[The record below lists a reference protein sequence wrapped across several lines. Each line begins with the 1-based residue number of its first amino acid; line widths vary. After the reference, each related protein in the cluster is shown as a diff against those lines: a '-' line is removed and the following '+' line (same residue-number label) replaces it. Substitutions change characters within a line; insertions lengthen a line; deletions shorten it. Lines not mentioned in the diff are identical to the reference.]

1 MWDQILEQFKD
12 DAEALMVIHG
22 GSEGMKKKEVMQQGL
37 TENQYRAAV
46 KRIRMKLLSSTNGGR
61 RDDHDG

>member
-1 MWDQILEQFKD
+1 
-12 DAEALMVIHG
+12 MVIHG